1 MWRRLRTSPTVRTV
15 LGRSMASYLRFV
27 WRTQRVVMEPAN
39 LYELADAQLPMILTF
54 WHGQHFLT
62 PFLVRPYHRAKVMI
76 SRSADADV
84 NAIAAEALGIGAVR
98 GSGAQGRDFRTK
110 GGFNATLEMIRH
122 LSEGTNV
129 AMTADVPKI
138 SRVAGLGVVT
148 IAKHSGRPIY
158 PVAIATSRRIIAR
171 SWDKSAI
178 HLPFGRAAVVA
189 GDGVRVPT
197 DAGPEELEAARR
209 ELQRQLEFATARA
222 EELVGRPAEARAL
235 ARKAAAAAKSAEP
248 APLEPAPAPARNG

>member
-1 MWRRLRTSPTVRTV
+1 M
-15 LGRSMASYLRFV
+15 LGRGMASYLRFV
-27 WRTQRVVMEPAN
+27 WRTQSVVMEPAD
-39 LYELADAQLPMILTF
+39 LYDRAEVQLPMILTF

-62 PFLVRPYHRAKVMI
+62 PFLVKPHHKARVMI

-138 SRVAGLGVVT
+138 ARVAGLGVVT

-158 PVAIATSRRIIAR
+158 PVAIATSNRILAR
-171 SWDKSAI
+171 SWDRAAI

-189 GDGVRVPT
+189 GDGVNVPA
-197 DAGPEELEAARR
+197 DAGNEEMEAARR
-209 ELQRQLEFATARA
+209 EVQRQLDVATARA
-222 EELVGRPAEARAL
+222 EHLVGRGAGPGPDTG
-235 ARKAAAAAKSAEP
+235 SVP
-248 APLEPAPAPARNG
+248 HG